1 MSHNKTFPCSGLMMH
16 HKFQDKHVSTS
27 SDCGDNPSG
36 SVLKGS
42 IIMRLS
48 WIGGT
53 VLVEIAF
60 STKQNT
66 CLRSWFVVPLL
77 LQYDAGQRQK
87 AVSAYFTSK
96 QILPFG
102 LAEHCRG

>member
-1 MSHNKTFPCSGLMMH
+1 MSHDKACPSSGLMMH
-16 HKFQDKHVSTS
+16 QNFQDKHVSTS

-48 WIGGT
+48 WICGT
-53 VLVEIAF
+53 GLVEIAF
-60 STKQNT
+60 STKQNA
-66 CLRSWFVVPLL
+66 CLRSRFVVPLL
-77 LQYDAGQRQK
+77 LQYDAIQSQN
-87 AVSAYFTSK
+87 AVSAYFTSE